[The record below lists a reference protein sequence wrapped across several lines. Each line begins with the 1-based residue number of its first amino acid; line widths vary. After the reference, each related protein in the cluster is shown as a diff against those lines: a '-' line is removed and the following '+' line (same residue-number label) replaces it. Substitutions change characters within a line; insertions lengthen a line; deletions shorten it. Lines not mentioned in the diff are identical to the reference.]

1 MAAAGRLGEVW
12 AGESGLAGCPSGNS
26 HGEGGGGAV
35 VSWEVGQVRLHDRRA
50 DGDLPVE
57 EPGSS
62 EWLDGWGGYELSC
75 VR

>member
-1 MAAAGRLGEVW
+1 MSQGWPGAPREIPTGRV
-12 AGESGLAGCPSGNS
+12 
-26 HGEGGGGAV
+26 GGGAV